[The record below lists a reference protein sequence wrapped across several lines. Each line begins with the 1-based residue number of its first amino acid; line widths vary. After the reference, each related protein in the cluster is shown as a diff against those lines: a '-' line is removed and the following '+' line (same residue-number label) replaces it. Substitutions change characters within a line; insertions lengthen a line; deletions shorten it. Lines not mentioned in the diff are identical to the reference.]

1 MENYSLSILITQGIT
16 IILLLVLIV
25 YLVRQRRMIRLA
37 KRFEKFSLLSNKEK
51 ESSFFD
57 LVMEY
62 VWKFIHSFSKL
73 LSKSAVMKKY
83 GERYDKFISFEEKDK
98 ISGIDYVAIKF
109 SIGFLFF
116 ILNIVSMMFQVMN
129 LSVISLLVTFLV
141 GFFLPDVYLQILFH
155 EKRKRIEEDLLK
167 AIIMMNNSFKSGRNI
182 MQAVE
187 IVKNELEGPISD
199 EFKKIYL
206 DMTYGLSMEVV
217 FDRF

>member
-62 VWKFIHSFSKL
+62 VWKFIHSFAKL

-83 GERYDKFISFEEKDK
+83 GERYDKFISFEDKDK
-98 ISGIDYVAIKF
+98 ISGLDYVAIKF

-116 ILNIVSMMFQVMN
+116 LLNIVSMMFQVMN
-129 LSVISLLVTFLV
+129 LSVISLLVTFLI

-155 EKRKRIEEDLLK
+155 EKRKRIEVFYSD
-167 AIIMMNNSFKSGRNI
+167 SFWFYCFGRKTVN
-182 MQAVE
+182 VE
-187 IVKNELEGPISD
+187 NK
-199 EFKKIYL
+199 
-206 DMTYGLSMEVV
+206 GLGRESQRG
-217 FDRF
+217 FIC